1 MLLNLFLIYSI
12 IRKSPKADGPS
23 EQFQTK
29 RLSLVVAAAPE
40 QDDRDD
46 HQPAAVVL
54 EQIVKATAHEPFPP
68 FPLFALSYEGGVGRV
83 TERIK
88 FENKF
93 QAYKIECRFS
103 HRFHGNGHL

>member
-12 IRKSPKADGPS
+12 IRKSPKADWPS

-46 HQPAAVVL
+46 HQPATVIL
-54 EQIVKATAHEPFPP
+54 KQIVKATYSSKDVIDLIP
-68 FPLFALSYEGGVGRV
+68 S
-83 TERIK
+83 
-88 FENKF
+88 
-93 QAYKIECRFS
+93 FS
-103 HRFHGNGHL
+103 LICFIL